1 MSLRST
7 GDTLAPGD
15 AVDVPPQAPRTTI
28 APTARNALRLN
39 TCMYRFSSLNRNFAA
54 DATGSPLDEP
64 VFERADKALRN
75 QGKNGQQ
82 EHAREH
88 PVDVE
93 GVPGVV
99 DELAEARGGPEEFA
113 DHRADD
119 RQAETDVEAGEN
131 PGKGGGEEDSGRQR
145 AV

>member
-7 GDTLAPGD
+7 GCTLAPGD
-15 AVDVPPQAPRTTI
+15 AVDVPPQALRATI

-39 TCMYRFSSLNRNFAA
+39 RCMYRFSSLNRNFAA

-64 VFERADKALRN
+64 VFERADEPLRDE
-75 QGKNGQQ
+75 GEDRQQ

-93 GVPGVV
+93 GVPRVV
-99 DELAEARGGPEEFA
+99 NELAEAGRGPEQFS

-119 RQAETDVEAGEN
+119 GQAEADGAAG
-131 PGKGGGEEDSGRQR
+131 
-145 AV
+145 